1 MTDAPPRQIR
11 ISPFIWAGLAAIA
24 IAVGIG
30 LRAWRITRDPMWLD
44 EAYSAYAAAGGWH
57 FLWTVVPRY
66 ETHPPFYYSLLR
78 MWTLIAGT
86 GLLGHRMLGLLCGI
100 ATMPLAAWAARSAAL
115 LIGLSARRAGFAG
128 IAALALAAVAPML
141 IRMTR
146 EVRPYPV
153 MILVYAIAILALIAI
168 ARRAADGRPLAGR
181 AYALYLVATGLMLW
195 LHSLGPLYGLSLG
208 LALPTVLLR
217 RGMPRNDWLWLV
229 GGHLIVGLCYA
240 PALYILLDQA
250 PTWISST
257 WLKFGYNDLWR
268 DVTSIHAGPGDE
280 MRIGAL
286 VLVLAGL
293 VPLWRSAVG
302 RRIAF
307 MLLILGLLPALL
319 SILISATIAPVFI
332 VRTMTPLAVP
342 AVILMGIGAAGLI
355 GPARWASFAA
365 FVWLIAQQADL
376 GIQMRLAPPPQD
388 WYRAIAWIQR
398 QYRPGDVV
406 LAYPNEG
413 ALPFDRAV
421 RDLKL
426 HMPSVPI
433 PSAVPTLSPP
443 PGSWYPTG
451 SRGVVSLDK
460 AHLQAI
466 ADSPQT
472 HAIPTIWLLRLGPWA
487 YDKGDVLLDDLSE
500 GRTSIGSYEDGPII
514 IDGLRRDDLVTPGMH
529 PIDETH

>member
-1 MTDAPPRQIR
+1 MTDAQPRLFR
-11 ISPFIWAGLAAIA
+11 IAPFAWISLASIVIA
-24 IAVGIG
+24 AGIG
-30 LRAWRITRDPMWLD
+30 LRAWRIGSDPMWLD

-57 FLWTVVPRY
+57 FLWSVVPRY

-78 MWTLIAGT
+78 LWTLIAGN
-86 GLLGHRMLGLLCGI
+86 GLLAHRMLGLICGI
-100 ATMPLAAWAARSAAL
+100 ATMPLAAWATWSAATL
-115 LIGLSARRAGFAG
+115 TGLPARRAQLG
-128 IAALALAAVAPML
+128 ALAALTLAAAAPML

-153 MILVYAIAILALIAI
+153 MILIYAIAILALIAI
-168 ARRAADGRPLAGR
+168 ARRTNEGHPLASR
-181 AYALYLVATGLMLW
+181 AYMLYLAMTGLMLW
-195 LHSLGPLYGLSLG
+195 LHSLGPLYGASLG
-208 LALPTVLLR
+208 IALLTVMIR
-217 RGMPRNDWLWLV
+217 RGMARADWFWLI
-229 GGHLIVGLCYA
+229 GGHLAIGLLYA
-240 PALYILLDQA
+240 PALYILFDQA
-250 PTWISST
+250 PTWIRST
-257 WLKFGYNDLWR
+257 WLKFGTDDLWR
-268 DVTSIHAGPGDE
+268 TVTSIHAGPGDE

-286 VLVLAGL
+286 VLVVAGL
-293 VPLWRSAVG
+293 TTLGRSAIG
-302 RRIAF
+302 RRIAA

-342 AVILMGIGAAGLI
+342 AIILMGIGTVGLI

-365 FVWLIAQQADL
+365 FVWLVAQQADL
-376 GIQMRLAPPPQD
+376 SIQMRRAPPMQD

-406 LAYPNEG
+406 FAYPNEG

-421 RDLKL
+421 RDLRL
-426 HMPSVPI
+426 DMPSVPI
-433 PSAVPTLSPP
+433 PSAVPTLNPP

-466 ADSPQT
+466 ADAPRT
-472 HAIPTIWLLRLGPWA
+472 RAIPTIWLLRLGPWA

-514 IDGLRRDDLVTPGMH
+514 IDGLRRDDLATPGMH
-529 PIDETH
+529 PADETH